1 MERVVRMDRLMTDLA
16 TTVEGE
22 ENDIDKGYLKLP
34 GLETVG
40 CTEALEVF
48 VVSVLPKAAFV
59 HFVSIRKAA
68 CSEIS
73 GCMI

>member
-22 ENDIDKGYLKLP
+22 ENDMDKGYLKLP
-34 GLETVG
+34 GLETEG
-40 CTEALEVF
+40 CTEMLEVD

-59 HFVSIRKAA
+59 YFVSIRKAA
-68 CSEIS
+68 CTDIS